1 MPALQIVSV
10 VGAML
15 ILLAYGANQLGKL
28 GPERRSYSLLNLVG
42 SATLSVIAIVEHQ
55 WGFLLLEGVWAVV
68 SFGGLLRT
76 SPSDRQTN

>member
-1 MPALQIVSV
+1 MPALQVVSV
-10 VGAML
+10 FGAMF

-68 SFGGLLRT
+68 SFWGLLRT
-76 SPSDRQTN
+76 SRSDR

>member
-1 MPALQIVSV
+1 VPALQVVSV

-55 WGFLLLEGVWAVV
+55 WGFLLLESVWAVV
-68 SFGGLLRT
+68 SFWGLLRT
-76 SPSDRQTN
+76 SGSDRQTN